1 MQLLG
6 VFFQIAIALK
16 RENKTLASHPFHMSP
31 TKYTRRYNSEV
42 LHRMLFDPMDP
53 AFCALMQ
60 LQKAKLQ
67 QDQMFQGDTG

>member
-1 MQLLG
+1 
-6 VFFQIAIALK
+6 
-16 RENKTLASHPFHMSP
+16 
-31 TKYTRRYNSEV
+31 
-42 LHRMLFDPMDP
+42 MLFDPMDP